1 MGVEAEGRDDII
13 AARIRAGVGT
23 GREGKAGVRAVERAG
38 GVVRVTV
45 GGDWQWQ
52 RGVKDV

>member
-38 GVVRVTV
+38 GVARVTV
-45 GGDWQWQ
+45 GGDWQ
-52 RGVKDV
+52 RGVKVV